1 MVRSRPQG
9 PLPPRSADAHKD
21 LLKLAKEF
29 GLEAYRINR
38 HIAFLISVSLL
49 LMTSG
54 FPGSVN
60 GAGKPQQENQTI
72 VFTTIFP
79 QSMSFFSK
87 MSTIYTEAFSRMGYG
102 FKLISQPGE
111 RAMIDANQGTVDGEA
126 GRISSIDKKKYGNLI
141 MVPYPIVTMKDGAYS
156 TDHSIIVNG
165 WESLAG
171 KPYRVGLLKGIKS
184 VEQKLPLYVDKKNI
198 VTLSDVEQ
206 GVKMLQAKRIDLFI
220 VGTQL
225 EDSAFMQSGAYKAV
239 KRVGIVETK
248 VLYPW
253 LHKRHKNLVNRLVDT
268 LKKMKSEGWF

>member
-1 MVRSRPQG
+1 MCF
-9 PLPPRSADAHKD
+9 LPTDELQIFSY
-21 LLKLAKEF
+21 LKQKGTILK
-29 GLEAYRINR
+29 AYRVNR
-38 HIAFLISVSLL
+38 LLAFLICVSLL
-49 LMTSG
+49 LMTYG
-54 FPGSVN
+54 FPRTVN
-60 GAGKPQQENQTI
+60 GTENPQQENQTI

-87 MSTIYTEAFSRMGYG
+87 MSTIYTEAFRRMGYG

-111 RAMIDANQGTVDGEA
+111 RAMIDANQGIVDGEA
-126 GRISSIDKKKYGNLI
+126 GRISNIDKDKYPNLI

-156 TDHSIIVNG
+156 TDHSIKING
-165 WESLAG
+165 WESLVG

-184 VEQKLPLYVDKKNI
+184 VEQKLPLYVDKANI

-206 GVKMLQAKRIDLFI
+206 CVKMLQAKRIDLFI

-225 EDSAFMQSGAYKAV
+225 EDSAFMQTGAYNEV

-253 LHKRHKNLVNRLVDT
+253 LHKRHKNLVNPLADRLKT
-268 LKKMKSEGWF
+268 MKSEGRF